1 MPRQRKIAEAFYEW
15 IANEEDGRV
24 CRGITAEACEV
35 VPGNFIKLLLANSLS
50 KLGDQLSNPKSTLPW
65 LLQLMQ
71 APVFLTALLTPIR
84 ESGSLLPQVWIG
96 GMVRQLSVRK
106 WVWIGGNLAQ
116 CAAIA
121 GMGLAAVTFQGAI
134 GGWTIIA
141 LLMAFSL
148 ARGFCSIATKDVFG
162 KTIPKTRRGL
172 LNGLMGSVAGAI
184 AAATGLLFVLN
195 PAWESNA
202 ILAILLAA
210 AASLWVFSAIM
221 VWAVKEY
228 PGANDSD
235 DNGWARSWQ
244 RFGLLSS
251 DREFRQFVA
260 SRSLALGSSLAAPF
274 YVALAQ
280 NELGSSFRYL
290 GFFIIAEG
298 LAGLISGTYW
308 GKFADR
314 SSRLVMTSASTLAA
328 IVTLLVII
336 YSISTPLSEL
346 VSAALFYPVAFFLLG
361 VAHAGVRTGRKTQLI
376 DMAEGNQ
383 RTDYVSVSNTSL
395 GIALLIVGI
404 IGAFIASISIQ
415 AVLLFM
421 ALLSLGGAITSF
433 RLKQVQ

>member
-1 MPRQRKIAEAFYEW
+1 
-15 IANEEDGRV
+15 
-24 CRGITAEACEV
+24 
-35 VPGNFIKLLLANSLS
+35 
-50 KLGDQLSNPKSTLPW
+50 
-65 LLQLMQ
+65 
-71 APVFLTALLTPIR
+71 
-84 ESGSLLPQVWIG
+84 
-96 GMVRQLSVRK
+96 
-106 WVWIGGNLAQ
+106 
-116 CAAIA
+116 
-121 GMGLAAVTFQGAI
+121 
-134 GGWTIIA
+134 
-141 LLMAFSL
+141 MAFSL

-235 DNGWARSWQ
+235 DNGWGRSWQ
-244 RFGLLSS
+244 RFGLLNS